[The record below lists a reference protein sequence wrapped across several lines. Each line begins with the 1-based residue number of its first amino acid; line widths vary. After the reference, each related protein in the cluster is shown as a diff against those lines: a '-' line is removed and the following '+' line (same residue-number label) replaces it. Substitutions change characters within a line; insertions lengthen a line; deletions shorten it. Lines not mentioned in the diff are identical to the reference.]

1 MQLRNI
7 LKSNKLPHILA
18 TFQWAILI
26 LTLAFNLHFAV
37 FVTGAV
43 ADDGLK
49 VIMLFRV
56 WMLFFSITLSGLFYR
71 IRKEGVEEKSI
82 FILSILT
89 ALFSAVNI
97 SLYFVDGLI
106 LIMKATEII
115 AWALYNG
122 TFFVSMYKIS
132 GIFLLPTLRKDKEMK
147 QGEPQNERKL
157 QV

>member
-1 MQLRNI
+1 VQLRNI

-26 LTLAFNLHFAV
+26 LILAFNLHFAV

>member
-1 MQLRNI
+1 MLR
-7 LKSNKLPHILA
+7 SSKLPHILA

-26 LTLAFNLHFAV
+26 LTLAFNLHFTV

-43 ADDGLK
+43 ADGGLK
-49 VIMLFRV
+49 VIMLFSV
-56 WMLFFSITLSGLFYR
+56 WMLFFSSILCGLFYR
-71 IRKEGVEEKSI
+71 IRKEGFEEKSI
-82 FILSILT
+82 FTLSILT

-97 SLYFVDGLI
+97 SFYFVDGLI
-106 LIMKATEII
+106 LMMKATEVI

-132 GIFLLPTLRKDKEMK
+132 SAFLLPALRKDEEMK

-157 QV
+157 RA